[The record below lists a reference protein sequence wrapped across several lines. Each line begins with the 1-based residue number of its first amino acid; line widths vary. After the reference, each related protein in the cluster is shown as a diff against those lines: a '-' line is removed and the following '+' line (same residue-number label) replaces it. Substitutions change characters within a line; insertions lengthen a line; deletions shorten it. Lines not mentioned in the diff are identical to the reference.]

1 MSYTIPKDAQILVN
15 VWAITRD
22 PLIWEEPE
30 MFRLHRF
37 LSSDCL
43 ISFGVGK
50 YSLYSSVIRIP
61 NCIGCKVSQHA
72 YQCHKSTSQDQN
84 QQPGPKD
91 GPFTGALVEKVED
104 LVSGLFL
111 PLYFVSSGLKMN
123 VTTIQGAQSWGLLV
137 LVIVTACF
145 GKIVGT
151 IVVSLLCKLP
161 VQEAVTIGFLMNT
174 KGLVELIVPTLAKIE
189 DSRNIPGMLNL
200 TNVSQGIEKREGLRV
215 YVMHLMELSER
226 SLAILMVHKAKKN
239 RLPFWNTEQM
249 QDSNQIIV
257 AFETFSN
264 LSKHAP
270 CSVGILVD
278 RGLGGASQ
286 VSSSNVD
293 FSVTAL
299 FFGGHDDREALAY
312 GVRIAE
318 HPGISLVVVRF
329 IVDPEVNGTS
339 VKVEMNNSFIP
350 EAQSDD
356 EEFLANGK
364 QKSYIDGSIKYEERI
379 VKNARG
385 TIEAIR
391 EYNLCNLFLVG
402 RMPKGQVVVA
412 LDKKSDCPELGSL
425 GNLLTLPECST
436 TTSVLVVQQYRS
448 QLPQKSPSSL
458 KEESSD
464 ADCDSE

>member
-1 MSYTIPKDAQILVN
+1 
-15 VWAITRD
+15 
-22 PLIWEEPE
+22 
-30 MFRLHRF
+30 
-37 LSSDCL
+37 
-43 ISFGVGK
+43 
-50 YSLYSSVIRIP
+50 
-61 NCIGCKVSQHA
+61 
-72 YQCHKSTSQDQN
+72 
-84 QQPGPKD
+84 
-91 GPFTGALVEKVED
+91 
-104 LVSGLFL
+104 
-111 PLYFVSSGLKMN
+111 MN

-264 LSKHAP
+264 LI
-270 CSVGILVD
+270 GILVD

-356 EEFLANGK
+356 EEFLANVK

-448 QLPQKSPSSL
+448 QLPQESPSSL